1 MQSLHSGSD
10 LKNDFSKSKPKFFSA
25 PEIKLLILSICL
37 SIIGVV
43 TIGTYSSVIGGQSA
57 YAERFIGYSKC
68 LLCGNDPKC
77 TVESGSDHFR
87 VASNAVGQL
96 VYCLLFAVNIV
107 FTLNASDMSRISK
120 VLCCACSWFKSTKV
134 TTSSSTPNPKSSSK
148 SDLLVVQPTTD
159 SADTAA

>member
-1 MQSLHSGSD
+1 M
-10 LKNDFSKSKPKFFSA
+10 
-25 PEIKLLILSICL
+25 
-37 SIIGVV
+37 
-43 TIGTYSSVIGGQSA
+43 

-107 FTLNASDMSRISK
+107 FTLNGSDMS
-120 VLCCACSWFKSTKV
+120 
-134 TTSSSTPNPKSSSK
+134 SK
-148 SDLLVVQPTTD
+148 SYSLVVQPTTS